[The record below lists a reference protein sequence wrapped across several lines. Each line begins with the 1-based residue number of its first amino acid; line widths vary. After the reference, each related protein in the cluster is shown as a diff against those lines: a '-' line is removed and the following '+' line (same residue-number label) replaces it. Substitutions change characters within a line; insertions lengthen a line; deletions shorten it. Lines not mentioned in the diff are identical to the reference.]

1 MLDFAEFE
9 KNKEHFLIVR
19 DKFSGAL
26 HLAGMVLGGT
36 SEEAIDAVQN
46 FARSSTK
53 YIRKKLWWIEEASSH
68 REYSSNG
75 QSMKKSNYSFPQL
88 IDQTQTNTQRAV

>member
-36 SEEAIDAVQN
+36 SEEAIDTVQN
-46 FARSSTK
+46 FACSSTK
-53 YIRKKLWWIEEASSH
+53 YIRKIVVDRGSQFTSGVFRQWAVEENIE
-68 REYSSNG
+68 
-75 QSMKKSNYSFPQL
+75 L
-88 IDQTQTNTQRAV
+88 